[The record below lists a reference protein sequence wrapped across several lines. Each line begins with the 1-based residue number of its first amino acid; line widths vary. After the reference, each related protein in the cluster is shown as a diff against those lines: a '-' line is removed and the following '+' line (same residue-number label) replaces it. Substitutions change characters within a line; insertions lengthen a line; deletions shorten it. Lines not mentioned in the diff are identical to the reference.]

1 MEARPAASRWR
12 PAFTA
17 AAMIVLVMA
26 GAGYWLYHGME
37 QRRWA
42 REVAIPQAAKIAQDQ
57 PLAAFLLLEQAARIL
72 RADPQLAEMEKA
84 STQFVWIESNPA
96 GAKVE
101 IQDYIKPGD
110 WFALGTTPL
119 KNVRVPRGYFRWK
132 LSSPRQEE
140 FLSAPPIADTMQ
152 FALAGVDQKGRMVPV
167 PGGRTVELVD
177 FAGWVSASLPDY
189 DIDKF
194 EVTNAQYQEFVDQ
207 GGYRKKD
214 HWKEKFIKDGKEQ
227 SWEQAM
233 DLFRD
238 PTGRPG
244 PSTWEAG
251 HYPQGQANYPVT
263 GVSWYEAA
271 AYSAFAGKSLPV
283 ILQWFK
289 ASPPELAPYAAP
301 ASTTVL

>member
-132 LSSPRQEE
+132 LFSPRQEE
-140 FLSAPPIADTMQ
+140 FVSAPPIADTMR

-214 HWKEKFIKDGKEQ
+214 YWKEKFIKDGKEL

-251 HYPQGQANYPVT
+251 HYPPGQANYPVT